1 MAAIPAGRRSE
12 GPQGSAALADLRR
25 LLTEAKCYLEATA
38 REPLHLDSARIAAFL
53 TWSRR
58 ERHNCERYVREQEAY
73 LRWWRTRLSGVDLR
87 ELRIAE
93 DVLPHLDALD
103 RGRTPRIAALK
114 VFVRWLHR
122 ERHELERDP
131 VAALKI
137 PQPRPAQWRRRR
149 IVLEEEL
156 ARARREL
163 PSWARDAVTVLCG
176 CGWHVTELARFAAA
190 GEFAPPP
197 PWARSSPIA
206 VAGVLETVHKHGE
219 RFRTP
224 VSRQVLAAAK
234 RLRARGRL
242 SPTSL
247 RKTIQRA
254 CDRAGIPRWTPG
266 RLRHTVATWAI
277 RQGESLQSVAE
288 FLGHRDSRTT
298 RRFYVDVFV
307 PRRVRTPA

>member
-1 MAAIPAGRRSE
+1 MAPAPKQNPEQARPSAPLAELRR
-12 GPQGSAALADLRR
+12 ALADAERYLAASAAAPIHVD
-25 LLTEAKCYLEATA
+25 EA
-38 REPLHLDSARIAAFL
+38 HIASFA

-73 LRWWRTRLSGVDLR
+73 LRWWATRLSGVDLR
-87 ELRIAE
+87 DLRIAR
-93 DVLPHLDALD
+93 DVLPHLDALE

-149 IVLEEEL
+149 IVAGDELEQ
-156 ARARREL
+156 ARREL
-163 PSWARDAVTVLCG
+163 PRWARDAVTVLCG
-176 CGWHVTELARFAAA
+176 TGWHVTELARFAAA
-190 GEFAPPP
+190 GEIASPP
-197 PWARSSPIA
+197 PWARTSPVH
-206 VAGVLETVHKHGE
+206 VAGVLETTHKHGE
-219 RFRTP
+219 RWRTP

-234 RLRARGRL
+234 RIRARGRL

-247 RKTIQRA
+247 RKVIQGA
-254 CDRAGIPRWTPG
+254 CDRAGIARWSPG
-266 RLRHTVATWAI
+266 RLRHTVATWAV
-277 RQGESLQSVAE
+277 RHGESLQGVAE
-288 FLGHRDSRTT
+288 FLGHRDARTT
-298 RRFYVDVFV
+298 RRFYVELYT

>member
-1 MAAIPAGRRSE
+1 MVQGAQNRQAEP
-12 GPQGSAALADLRR
+12 GSAPARLRPALADAERDLA
-25 LLTEAKCYLEATA
+25 ESAAA
-38 REPLHLDSARIAAFL
+38 AVHLGSAPVAAFISS
-53 TWSRR
+53 SRR

-73 LRWWRTRLSGVDLR
+73 LRWWAERLVHVDLR
-87 ELRIAE
+87 ELRIAR
-93 DVLPHLDALD
+93 DVLPLLDALE

-122 ERHELERDP
+122 ERHELDRDP

-149 IVLEEEL
+149 IVLGDEL

-163 PSWARDAVTVLCG
+163 PIWARDAVTVLCG
-176 CGWHVTELARFAAA
+176 TGWHVTELARFAAA

-197 PWARSSPIA
+197 PWARSSPVH

-242 SPTSL
+242 SPTSF
-247 RKTIQRA
+247 RKTVQRA
-254 CDRAGIPRWTPG
+254 CDHAGIPRWTPG